1 MPGEALSLF
10 ISYSRTDSAF
20 VDRLEADLRARG
32 FRPWVD
38 RRKIEG
44 GQDWEAELQKAIDL
58 CQTMLVV
65 LSPEAMAS
73 KYVRREYRY
82 ADGEGKQI
90 IPLNWR
96 TTKVPMGLNDIQWV
110 NFQSSY
116 DQGFADLLIALSR
129 LEIAALPPPT
139 PKPRPSTSFAISEP
153 EPEPVMVTP
162 QPAPPPPNV
171 DLNELYRAGVA
182 AKAEGDLERAAIFWQ
197 QVLDRDSSFGNGTLA
212 PQMQQLKN
220 ELHPIRV
227 RLLRQQAEQADHAR
241 EWGQAIGA
249 WQALLAIEPKD
260 KQAQERLA
268 IIQQNQQYDWLYAN
282 AQEFARANNLAALK
296 EQLELIWRNAPYY
309 GDPAGLAKLAGLTA
323 ARRKQQRKEFVASE
337 DGLKTFLPLVWIC
350 AFCLFSGI
358 GVSVG
363 ALSQLWPW
371 AVGVVGV
378 LALLS
383 YALGYRRA
391 LGPLETS
398 IIAVLSCVVVFGITW
413 LLATFPYDSP
423 HESHPYPWL
432 FFWHDFINTTTL
444 GHQVIFGFILGILA
458 GILEG
463 LAVIL
468 TIVEDDIEEGLAA
481 TTWVLGAAL
490 VAWVI
495 FAILGSIFN
504 WGFGFGFGW
513 AFTVLAGFLP
523 PFVAGLG
530 LPPSIFIWWKALTAS
545 PEKIHHREVT
555 GEAV

>member
-1 MPGEALSLF
+1 MPGEPLSIF
-10 ISYSRTDSAF
+10 ISYSRTDSEF
-20 VDRLEADLRARG
+20 VDRLEADLKARS

-38 RRKIEG
+38 RRKLEG
-44 GQDWEAELQKAIDL
+44 GQDWMDELQNAIDR
-58 CQTMLVV
+58 CQILLVV
-65 LSPEAMAS
+65 LSSEAMAS

-82 ADGEGKQI
+82 ADQQGKPI

-96 TTKVPMGLNDIQWV
+96 PTKVPLDLNGLQWV
-110 NFQSSY
+110 DFQRSY
-116 DQGFADLLIALSR
+116 DQGLYDLQIALSR
-129 LEIAALPPPT
+129 QELAALSPA
-139 PKPRPSTSFAISEP
+139 KPRPSSGSITIS

-182 AKAEGDLERAAIFWQ
+182 AKANGDLERTAIFWQ
-197 QVLDRDSSFGNGTLA
+197 QVLDRDLAFGNGTLA
-212 PQMQQLKN
+212 SQMQRLQA

-227 RLLRQQAEQADHAR
+227 QHLREQAEQADRTR

-249 WQALLAIEPKD
+249 WQALLAIEPQD
-260 KQAQERLA
+260 KQAKERLA
-268 IIQQNQQYDWLYAN
+268 IVQQNQQYDWLYAN

-296 EQLELIWRNAPYY
+296 EQLELIWQNAPYY
-309 GDPAGLAKLAGLTA
+309 GDPAGLAKLAGLVA
-323 ARRKQQRKEFVASE
+323 SRRKQQRKEFVTSE

-350 AFCLFSGI
+350 AFCLLSGI
-358 GVSVG
+358 GVSIG

-371 AVGVVGV
+371 AVGAVVAA
-378 LALLS
+378 ALLS

-398 IIAVLSCVVVFGITW
+398 VIVVVSCVVVFGLTW
-413 LLATFPYDSP
+413 LLATFQYDQP
-423 HESHPYPWL
+423 HESHPFPWL
-432 FFWHDFINTTTL
+432 PWPIDSTTTL
-444 GHQVIFGFILGILA
+444 GHQVIFGFVLGILA

-481 TTWVLGAAL
+481 TMWVLGAAL
-490 VAWVI
+490 VVWVV
-495 FAILGSIFN
+495 FAILSVIFN

-513 AFTVLAGFLP
+513 AFTLLAGFLP

-530 LPPSIFIWWKALTAS
+530 LSPSIFIWWKALTTS
-545 PEKIHHREVT
+545 PEGIHRQKM
-555 GEAV
+555 EAKAI